1 MDFHDSMSFFCLT
14 RLAKFKVLKK
24 KNNGAKLPRQRNH
37 FIE

>member
-24 KNNGAKLPRQRNH
+24 KNNKVGLANY
-37 FIE
+37 